1 MSLQVEEDKL
11 KAKTVTELA
20 SSTSMVPT
28 PFSGA
33 KTDIKTP
40 PYVLKPPFLS
50 RLAPIKKEMTN
61 HDIFEA
67 KFLKELCIN
76 KRKIQEH
83 SEVFLSE
90 ETSAVLQRKLPPKL
104 KDLSSFTIPCII
116 GNKKCEK
123 ALLDLGV
130 SVNRMPHSIYKA
142 LNLGE
147 LQDTMGSIQLADRSI
162 TYPIDVIED
171 GLIKVESFVI
181 PADFLILDMKEDVIR
196 GKELPL
202 ILGRPFVATTDTIN
216 NVKKGI
222 MTMTVFD
229 ETIEFKNF
237 KAMKSPNNIQDCFW
251 VDVVQ
256 GLVMNEIKN
265 TSFPDSLEA
274 CLVEK
279 KNKDAEIVNYK
290 TNQMLDVML
299 YTPYR
304 WRPNLTTNHFNAK
317 HQACTIHSI
326 STESEIEVI
335 SSHLKD
341 HKMTIG
347 WTIADIKRI
356 SPSMCMHQILLEDE
370 AKPSREGQ
378 RLVQVVP
385 KKLGITVVKNED
397 NELIPTITVTGWR
410 GDGASAPSQGFI
422 HDVEN
427 VLTQP
432 TKNSNDDDV
441 YDLENFND
449 GLDNIDDV
457 DTSLNIKTSIQDK
470 AKRKRDGKRP
480 TVGEKVIKRL
490 DSILRGCIQLRF

>member
-33 KTDIKTP
+33 KTNIKTP

-67 KFLKELCIN
+67 KFLKELCTN

-83 SEVFLSE
+83 SEVFLLE
-90 ETSAVLQRKLPPKL
+90 ETSAVLQRKVPPKL

-130 SVNRMPHSIYKA
+130 SVNLMPHSIYKA

-147 LQDTMGSIQLADRSI
+147 LQDTMGSIQLADKSI

-181 PADFLILDMKEDVIR
+181 LADFLILDMKEDVIR
-196 GKELPL
+196 GKELPF
-202 ILGRPFVATTDTIN
+202 ILGRPFVATTDTTN

-222 MTMTVFD
+222 MTMTIFD

-256 GLVMNEIKN
+256 GLVRNEIKN

-279 KNKDAEIVNYK
+279 KNKDAEIANYK

-304 WRPNLTTNHFNAK
+304 WRPNFQPLTTSTPNTK
-317 HQACTIHSI
+317 LVPSI
-326 STESEIEVI
+326 VSLLNLELKSCRPI
-335 SSHLKD
+335 SS
-341 HKMTIG
+341 
-347 WTIADIKRI
+347 
-356 SPSMCMHQILLEDE
+356 MHI
-370 AKPSREGQ
+370 
-378 RLVQVVP
+378 
-385 KKLGITVVKNED
+385 
-397 NELIPTITVTGWR
+397 
-410 GDGASAPSQGFI
+410 
-422 HDVEN
+422 
-427 VLTQP
+427 
-432 TKNSNDDDV
+432 
-441 YDLENFND
+441 
-449 GLDNIDDV
+449 
-457 DTSLNIKTSIQDK
+457 
-470 AKRKRDGKRP
+470 
-480 TVGEKVIKRL
+480 
-490 DSILRGCIQLRF
+490 